1 MEENIDKNLKFQKLI
16 IFYKNNKFKIYSIFG
31 LLIISIFIILYL
43 GINKKK
49 ENIFV
54 SEKYIEAGIY
64 LTTNQSDKA
73 KQILKDIIYKKDKF
87 YSVLSLNLIL
97 EKNLE
102 IEKVEILK
110 YFSIIESLKLS
121 KDQKDL
127 VKFKKG
133 LYLLKMSD
141 PEEGYKLLKQLVNS
155 DSNLKKL
162 AQEVLNK

>member
-1 MEENIDKNLKFQKLI
+1 M
-16 IFYKNNKFKIYSIFG
+16 
-31 LLIISIFIILYL
+31 
-43 GINKKK
+43 
-49 ENIFV
+49 
-54 SEKYIEAGIY
+54 
-64 LTTNQSDKA
+64 
-73 KQILKDIIYKKDKF
+73 KDIIYKKDKF

-102 IEKVEILK
+102 IEKDEILK

>member
-1 MEENIDKNLKFQKLI
+1 M
-16 IFYKNNKFKIYSIFG
+16 
-31 LLIISIFIILYL
+31 
-43 GINKKK
+43 
-49 ENIFV
+49 
-54 SEKYIEAGIY
+54 
-64 LTTNQSDKA
+64 TTNQSDKA

-102 IEKVEILK
+102 IEKDEILK

-141 PEEGYKLLKQLVNS
+141 S
-155 DSNLKKL
+155 
-162 AQEVLNK
+162 

>member
-16 IFYKNNKFKIYSIFG
+16 ICYKNNKFKIYSIFG

-102 IEKVEILK
+102 IEKDEILK

>member
-102 IEKVEILK
+102 IEKDEILK